1 MRIQDKNHMVVSRDA
16 EKSIWQNSTP
26 IHNKNSQQTKVGR
39 KLIKHIQQGHKKYVQ
54 QYHKILNQ

>member
-1 MRIQDKNHMVVSRDA
+1 MVVSRDA